1 MPRKKTVE
9 TTVVIEEEP
18 IIEEK
23 PRKHIVQ
30 VWKRQPLPEYNTH
43 IDIKVG
49 EIIYWES
56 TDDITYSYEAGYQI
70 YMDNFVNR
78 AIQVD
83 KNKWIPR
90 QSTRKWVENLP
101 SAILPDGYFVSDLL
115 TLDEVE

>member
-1 MPRKKTVE
+1 MPRKKNE
-9 TTVVIEEEP
+9 ATTVVIEEEEP

-30 VWKRQPLPEYNTH
+30 VWKRQSLPEYNTH

-56 TDDITYSYEAGYQI
+56 TDDITYSFEAGYQI

-78 AIQVD
+78 AIKVD
-83 KNKWIPR
+83 KKWFPR
-90 QSTRKWVENLP
+90 ENTRLWMENLP
-101 SAILPDGYFVSDLL
+101 FATFDEGYFAGEVL
-115 TLDEVE
+115 TLYEIE